1 MEIKEISNASTQVVA
16 LEIQGKEEGI
26 LYEKDLEPMPQS
38 KEGSVEIDLVGNR
51 VAESEKETS
60 FSGNSGVSQS
70 AAGRGEDSSD
80 ENADTN
86 QDFSVL
92 QKQMFNQ
99 IDQETAVQNN
109 SRVLYSGTNT
119 DLNLLN
125 IGVHMP
131 ETHLNLGMDLNVS
144 SVYAIRTE
152 QECEKLRETA
162 EMLNSEISE
171 LPNELRR
178 LSEECG
184 KLDEKNSSLIDE
196 MGKMYGPDAVADLRA
211 VKVSSSD
218 DGSNSIESKPPR
230 RDNSTSPT
238 PSHRNE
244 TFPTPSHRI
253 EASPIPL
260 EPRLFGVTI
269 RPNSADYLRN

>member
-1 MEIKEISNASTQVVA
+1 MEIKEINNASTQVVA

-26 LYEKDLEPMPQS
+26 LYDKDLEPMPPMPQS
-38 KEGSVEIDLVGNR
+38 KEGSVDIDLVGNR

-131 ETHLNLGMDLNVS
+131 ETHLHLGMDLNVS
-144 SVYAIRTE
+144 SVHAIRTE
-152 QECEKLRETA
+152 EDHDRRRREKRKQSNRESAKRSRFRRQQECEKLRETA

-184 KLDEKNSSLIDE
+184 KLDEKTV
-196 MGKMYGPDAVADLRA
+196 P
-211 VKVSSSD
+211 
-218 DGSNSIESKPPR
+218 
-230 RDNSTSPT
+230 
-238 PSHRNE
+238 
-244 TFPTPSHRI
+244 
-253 EASPIPL
+253 
-260 EPRLFGVTI
+260 
-269 RPNSADYLRN
+269 